1 MTNNLRPFLNLLAIY
16 ILFVMFFAWIL
27 YGCSAEYHMKKAV
40 DKGYV
45 MSVKIDTFRV
55 PYLVNIQIKGKDT
68 TLIMY
73 KDSIVPKLVT
83 EYKTKWM
90 YRFDNKRFA
99 DSLAHIR
106 AMYEDSLRNALK
118 SKKIEVKHD
127 VKVKRQTRKV
137 IQSENKNG
145 ISDLFKWIALS
156 ILGIGLII
164 LLFIVIR
171 ALKRYIL
178 LNG

>member
-1 MTNNLRPFLNLLAIY
+1 
-16 ILFVMFFAWIL
+16 
-27 YGCSAEYHMKKAV
+27 MKRAV

-45 MSVKIDTFRV
+45 MSVKIDTIRV
-55 PYLVNIQIKGKDT
+55 PYLVNLKVKGKDT

-73 KDSIVPKLVT
+73 KDSIVPQVIT

-106 AMYEDSLRNALK
+106 AMYEDSLRSALK
-118 SKKIEVKHD
+118 SKKIEVKYD
-127 VKVKRQTRKV
+127 VKVKKQKTKQT
-137 IQSENKNG
+137 QSENKNG

-156 ILGIGLII
+156 ILGVGFII

-171 ALKRYIL
+171 AIKRYIL